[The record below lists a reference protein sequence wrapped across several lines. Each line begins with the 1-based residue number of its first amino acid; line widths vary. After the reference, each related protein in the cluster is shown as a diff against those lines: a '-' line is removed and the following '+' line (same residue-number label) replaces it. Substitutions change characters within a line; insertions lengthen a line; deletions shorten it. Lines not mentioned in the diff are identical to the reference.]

1 MTEYL
6 KASTILHE
14 LQEAG
19 RIQMEKDK
27 PSVDDLLDRNIAL
40 MVNRIDLKINRAV
53 EADEDVT
60 YTSNACP
67 SDRASLLRVYEA
79 KVGDEQIAF
88 SSSIWS
94 LVNIRSRKILKAKE
108 LSMKNYTLAKYRN
121 PFGDRKFK
129 ITEEEESRMEVLE
142 TFKVG
147 REYMDDNG
155 HMNNVKYL
163 EHVEE
168 WVPDLK
174 EGRFLREIRLHFMK
188 EALYDEEITIKRLRK
203 EGAWYFRMYKASG
216 EANFECEIFTS

>member
-1 MTEYL
+1 
-6 KASTILHE
+6 
-14 LQEAG
+14 
-19 RIQMEKDK
+19 MEHDR
-27 PSVDDLLDRNIAL
+27 PSVDDLLDRSIAL

-53 EADEDVT
+53 EADEDIT

-67 SDRASLLRVYEA
+67 SDRASLLRIYEA
-79 KVGDEQIAF
+79 KAGEEQVAF

-94 LVNIRSRKILKAKE
+94 LVNMRSRKILKAKE

-129 ITEEEESRMEVLE
+129 ITSEDEKNMETLG

-168 WVPDLK
+168 WVPELA
-174 EGRFLREIRLHFMK
+174 EGKFLREIRLHFMK
-188 EALYDEEITIKRLRK
+188 EAFYDEELTIKRLLK
-203 EGAWYFRMYKASG
+203 EGAWYFCMYKASG
-216 EANFECEIFTS
+216 EANFECEVFTS

>member
-19 RIQMEKDK
+19 RIQMEHDR

-53 EADEDVT
+53 EADEEVT

-67 SDRASLLRVYEA
+67 SDRASLLRIYEA
-79 KVGDEQIAF
+79 KVGDEQVAF

-108 LSMKNYTLAKYRN
+108 LIMKNYTLAKYRN

-129 ITEEEESRMEVLE
+129 ITDEEEKAMETLG

-168 WVPDLK
+168 WVPELK
-174 EGRFLREIRLHFMK
+174 EGCFLKEIRLHFMK
-188 EALYDEEITIKRLRK
+188 EALFDEELTIKRLRK
-203 EGAWYFRMYKASG
+203 GGAWYFRMYKASG

>member
-168 WVPDLK
+168 WVPELK
-174 EGRFLREIRLHFMK
+174 EGSFLREIRLHFMK

>member
-6 KASTILHE
+6 KASVILHE

-19 RIQMEKDK
+19 RIQMEHDR

-40 MVNRIDLKINRAV
+40 MVNRIDVKVERAV
-53 EADEDVT
+53 EAFEDVK

-79 KVGDEQIAF
+79 KVGDERVVF

-94 LVNIRSRKILKAKE
+94 LVNIKSRKILKAKE
-108 LSMKNYTLAKYRN
+108 LNMKNYTLAKYRN
-121 PFGDRKFK
+121 PFGDRKFR
-129 ITEEEESRMEVLE
+129 ITEEDEAAMEAVE

-163 EHVEE
+163 EHVEK
-168 WVPDLK
+168 WVPGLQDGK
-174 EGRFLREIRLHFMK
+174 FMKEIRLHFMK
-188 EALYDEEITIKRLRK
+188 EALYDEEITVKRLQR
-203 EGAWYFRMYKASG
+203 EGAWYFVMYKASG
-216 EANFECEIFTS
+216 EANFECEIVTS

>member
-1 MTEYL
+1 
-6 KASTILHE
+6 
-14 LQEAG
+14 
-19 RIQMEKDK
+19 MENDR

-53 EADEDVT
+53 EADEEVI

-67 SDRASLLRVYEA
+67 SDRASLLRIYEA
-79 KVGDEQIAF
+79 KVGDEQVAF

-94 LVNIRSRKILKAKE
+94 LVNIRSRKIMKAKE
-108 LSMKNYTLAKYRN
+108 LSMRNYTLAKYRN

-129 ITEEEESRMEVLE
+129 ITDAEEEAMETLG

-168 WVPDLK
+168 WVPELK
-174 EGRFLREIRLHFMK
+174 EGRFLKEIRLHFMK
-188 EALYDEEITIKRLRK
+188 EALFDEELTIKRLRK
-203 EGAWYFRMYKASG
+203 EGAWYFRMFKASG
-216 EANFECEIFTS
+216 EANFECEIITS